1 MNSKLV
7 LLAGSAG
14 YAEAHSAG
22 WVCPKTYP
30 EVENFDKAK
39 FSEGTWYEVRRE
51 GNHDWFSNQK
61 CVIYDYSVDGDA
73 MLLDK
78 LG

>member
-7 LLAGSAG
+7 LLAGSTG
-14 YAEAHSAG
+14 YVSAHSDMLL
-22 WVCPKTYP
+22 CPKEYP
-30 EVENFDKAK
+30 EVENFDMQR

-51 GNHDWFSNQK
+51 GWHDWFSNQK
-61 CVIYDYSVDGDA
+61 CVIYDYSVDGDG
-73 MLLDK
+73 MVLDK